1 MGSTVNWLQHAGK
14 RQGDNILNNEQT
26 EIGNDQASEI
36 VRLLQLNK
44 SERKR
49 KIFR

>member
-1 MGSTVNWLQHAGK
+1 MGSTVNWLQQHAGK

-36 VRLLQLNK
+36 V
-44 SERKR
+44 
-49 KIFR
+49 